1 MNLSKFKLE
10 NYNKQYFL
18 LWSQS
23 SPFLYNSLYFQMH
36 FSSDPPNQLVRSFIS
51 MLDRK
56 KKREIFSFI
65 HSTSTCSVSGPVL
78 SAGDTELNKTW
89 SLPSRSTRFNGGDGQ
104 ESSCFSAVGKCCET
118 RVQVQESLIEELASL
133 RVVTIWSRDLQ
144 LETYSFSHAAY
155 VLLYCQPFLGLLF
168 FYMFVLI
175 LQSKGYLQGEVSDP
189 EAPLWLW

>member
-1 MNLSKFKLE
+1 
-10 NYNKQYFL
+10 
-18 LWSQS
+18 
-23 SPFLYNSLYFQMH
+23 
-36 FSSDPPNQLVRSFIS
+36 

-133 RVVTIWSRDLQ
+133 RVVTI
-144 LETYSFSHAAY
+144 
-155 VLLYCQPFLGLLF
+155 
-168 FYMFVLI
+168 
-175 LQSKGYLQGEVSDP
+175 
-189 EAPLWLW
+189 

>member
-133 RVVTIWSRDLQ
+133 RVVTI
-144 LETYSFSHAAY
+144 
-155 VLLYCQPFLGLLF
+155 
-168 FYMFVLI
+168 
-175 LQSKGYLQGEVSDP
+175 
-189 EAPLWLW
+189 